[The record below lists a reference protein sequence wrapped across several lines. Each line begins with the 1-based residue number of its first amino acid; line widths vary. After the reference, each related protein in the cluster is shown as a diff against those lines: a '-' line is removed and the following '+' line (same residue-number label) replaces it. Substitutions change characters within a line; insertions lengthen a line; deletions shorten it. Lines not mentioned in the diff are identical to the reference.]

1 MNAFYWRG
9 EKSRAYIYLRINNF
23 FFFCPRRSFT
33 PFLFLLCW
41 VCRVCASV
49 SLSVSFS
56 VQSSRSTD
64 YPQRHAPFNLRE
76 AKSRALSLH
85 PLSLS
90 LSLSLLLALCGLV
103 HGNWTI
109 KGSSDP
115 LDALTRVPLYG
126 LWMIKWKHTH
136 THTPPSTFSKQIR
149 RELEKRCSF
158 FSLSFLI

>member
-1 MNAFYWRG
+1 MNAFFFDG
-9 EKSRAYIYLRINNF
+9 GKKSRACIRVNNF
-23 FFFCPRRSFT
+23 FFLPPTFFYPVSFS
-33 PFLFLLCW
+33 FVFG

-76 AKSRALSLH
+76 AKSRGLSLH
-85 PLSLS
+85 PLSLSFS

-126 LWMIKWKHTH
+126 L
-136 THTPPSTFSKQIR
+136 
-149 RELEKRCSF
+149 
-158 FSLSFLI
+158 